1 MKEDKILCKQ
11 AKYTLEKEIRVPK
24 RNYSDKL
31 RIQLSSSDT
40 TSVWKGLKEI
50 TKYKTPSLI
59 TVENQ
64 QLADDLYEFY
74 CRFEKTHHT
83 RSGQLFTT
91 INTCSNPPLPHTTRC
106 ARSSRKQKRIKA
118 PGPDCVT
125 SVCLKSSADQLA
137 PSLQRSSTDHWSC
150 AKSLHASNTP
160 PSSPSQRNP
169 RLQD

>member
-1 MKEDKILCKQ
+1 LYKQ
-11 AKYTLEKEIRVPK
+11 AKYTLEKEIRVAK

-31 RIQLSSSDT
+31 RIQLSSSDS

-50 TKYKTPSLI
+50 TKYKTPSPI

-91 INTCSNPPLPHTTRC
+91 INTCSNPPLPHTMRC
-106 ARSSRKQKRIKA
+106 ARSSRSRKGK
-118 PGPDCVT
+118 
-125 SVCLKSSADQLA
+125 KSSMKDV
-137 PSLQRSSTDHWSC
+137 
-150 AKSLHASNTP
+150 
-160 PSSPSQRNP
+160 
-169 RLQD
+169 